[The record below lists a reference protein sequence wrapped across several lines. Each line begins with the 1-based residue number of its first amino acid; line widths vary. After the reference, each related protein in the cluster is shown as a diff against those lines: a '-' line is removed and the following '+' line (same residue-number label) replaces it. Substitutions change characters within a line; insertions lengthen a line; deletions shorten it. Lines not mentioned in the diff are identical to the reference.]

1 MAKQHET
8 TTTKEQTFTIHTV
21 TGEKMTVR
29 AVSVKVDPK
38 QNRVYFLD
46 ADGKDKDEG
55 IYVLSGIVAIKPSTG
70 GGLAM
75 GRLRM

>member
-1 MAKQHET
+1 
-8 TTTKEQTFTIHTV
+8 
-21 TGEKMTVR
+21 MTVR